1 VTPPKPAQMSASRSH
16 ILPFAALALVLSAV
30 ALLLAACGGGDTTG
44 SATKTAAGTPTVTTP
59 TTPTPTTPPPT
70 TSGTAT
76 APTPTTTGTTVPAP
90 NPDAPLTLR
99 AAEAVLDRRG
109 FATLTER
116 DFRPDQTLKVLVG
129 VRRNAPEGRA
139 QQAFFFVGNRF
150 IGTDTSDTSGS
161 ISVTDQQD
169 DRITLT
175 YGLYSTKDALANP
188 TDGEASVSYRW
199 TGAKLVPMG
208 SIPPSSTQVAGS
220 RR

>member
-1 VTPPKPAQMSASRSH
+1 M
-16 ILPFAALALVLSAV
+16 
-30 ALLLAACGGGDTTG
+30 
-44 SATKTAAGTPTVTTP
+44 
-59 TTPTPTTPPPT
+59 
-70 TSGTAT
+70 
-76 APTPTTTGTTVPAP
+76 
-90 NPDAPLTLR
+90 
-99 AAEAVLDRRG
+99 
-109 FATLTER
+109 
-116 DFRPDQTLKVLVG
+116 LVG

-175 YGLYSTKDALANP
+175 YGLYSTKDALADP
-188 TDGEASVSYRW
+188 TDGDASVSYRW